1 MTLQE
6 ASSRFHIEMEALR
19 LYVENGLLI
28 GRETDNGEMDY
39 READLQ
45 RAAQLR
51 FLLTAGMEPDAVKQL
66 VALMDAKTDTGAEQI
81 RLLRKC
87 RYRLLDEIHEKQQFL
102 DQVDY
107 LIREIRDRKTKGGL
121 SR

>member
-1 MTLQE
+1 M
-6 ASSRFHIEMEALR
+6 SVIRRSRRFHIEMEALR

>member
-87 RYRLLDEIHEKQQFL
+87 RYRWLDEIHGKQQFL

>member
-6 ASSRFHIEMEALR
+6 ASSRFHIEMKVLR
-19 LYVENGLLI
+19 FYVENGLLI
-28 GRETDNGEMDY
+28 GRETDNGKMDY

>member
-28 GRETDNGEMDY
+28 GRETDNDEMDY

-51 FLLTAGMEPDAVKQL
+51 FLLTAGMGPDAVKQL
-66 VALMDAKTDTGAEQI
+66 LVLMDAKTDTDAEQV
-81 RLLRKC
+81 RLLRRC
-87 RYRLLDEIHEKQQFL
+87 RYRLLDEIHEKQQSL

-107 LIREIRDRKTKGGL
+107 LIREIRDRKPKGGPN
-121 SR
+121 R

>member
-39 READLQ
+39 WEADLQ